1 MALATAASLT
11 LATYLNGKYHITKD
25 LATLGITSWAFRKHD
40 RAAAAGRLNAW
51 LVFAET
57 ASKNPDMLAI
67 WSREGTYT
75 YRETLELSNKYGHYF
90 LSRGVR
96 KGEIV
101 ALYLQNRP
109 EFIFAWLG
117 LWSIGCAPA
126 TVNYALTGDALMHC
140 LRIAGAK
147 LVLLDPDEECVAR
160 MEGVRGVVEGGL
172 SMEIAILDETFRDGL
187 FRGFP
192 ATVPEDGKLALNTPG
207 EFPSILLYTSGTT
220 GMPKGCAFTMARLYP
235 GLTLRRTGMGDTDG
249 PNGDRWY
256 SCMPLYHGTSA
267 MTLIICLV
275 TGLSI
280 AIGRKFSVRQFW
292 ADIRDSDSTAF
303 VYVGEAARYL
313 LAAPPSELDRAHRVR
328 LMYGNGLRPDVWTRF
343 RERFGVAEVGEF
355 FNSTE
360 GVFMLFNY
368 NKGPFTAGA
377 VGHHGAILRRIMNNT
392 YVPVVIDPDTGDVLR
407 DKETGFVVRARYEV
421 GGEMLVNI
429 PNKEVFQGYWDNEA
443 ATEKKYLRDAF
454 RKGDLY
460 YRSGDALRRDSD
472 GRWYFMDR
480 LGDTFR
486 WKSENVYVLD
496 PFFLSYLI
504 RVSTQKVNN
513 NEGNSA
519 TAEVAEILGS
529 HPSVIEAN
537 VYGVKVPNHEGRAGC
552 AALQLS
558 PSSSTLDTAGLARF
572 ARARLP
578 KYAVPVF
585 LRIVTNSTHT
595 DNHKQ
600 GKVGLREEGV
610 DLKLTGTKV
619 KGGEGDRFLWLEPG
633 SGEYKEFREAEWK
646 GIVEGRVRL

>member
-1 MALATAASLT
+1 MALATAATLT
-11 LATYLNGKYHITKD
+11 LAAYFNGKYHITKD
-25 LATLGITSWAFRKHD
+25 LATLGITAWAFRKHD
-40 RAAAAGRLNAW
+40 RAAAAGTLNCW
-51 LVFAET
+51 FVFEET
-57 ASKNPDMLAI
+57 ANKYPDMMAI

-75 YRETLELSNKYGHYF
+75 YRETLAQASRYGHFF
-90 LSRGVR
+90 LSRGVK

-126 TVNYALTGDALMHC
+126 TVNYALTGDALVHC

-147 LVLLDPDEECVAR
+147 VVLVDPESDCVGR
-160 MEGVRGVVEGGL
+160 MEGVRGIVEGEL
-172 SMEIAILDETFRDGL
+172 KMEIVVLDETFKDRTL
-187 FRGFP
+187 RTFP
-192 ATVPEDGKLALNTPG
+192 ESVPKDGKLALDTPG
-207 EFPSILLYTSGTT
+207 ESPAILLYTSGTT
-220 GMPKGCAFTMARLYP
+220 GMPKGCAFTMSRLYP
-235 GLTLRRTGMGDTDG
+235 GLILRRTGMGDTDG

-267 MTLIICLV
+267 MALIISLT

-292 ADIRDSDSTAF
+292 KDIRDSDSTAF

-313 LAAPPSELDRAHRVR
+313 LAAPPSELDKAHRVR
-328 LMYGNGLRPDVWTRF
+328 LMYGNGLRPDVWERF
-343 RERFGVAEVGEF
+343 RERFGVSEVGEF

-360 GVFMLFNY
+360 GVFTLFNY

-377 VGHHGAILRRIMNNT
+377 VGHHGALLRKIMNNT

-407 DKETGFVVRARYEV
+407 DKETGSVVRSPYEV
-421 GGEMLVNI
+421 GGEMLVGI
-429 PNKEVFQGYWDNEA
+429 PNKEAFQGYWDNEA
-443 ATEKKYLRDAF
+443 ATEKKYLKDVF
-454 RKGDLY
+454 KKGDLY
-460 YRSGDALRRDSD
+460 YRSGDALRRESD
-472 GRWYFMDR
+472 GRWYFLDR

-486 WKSENVYVLD
+486 WKSENV
-496 PFFLSYLI
+496 
-504 RVSTQKVNN
+504 
-513 NEGNSA
+513 A
-519 TAEVAEILGS
+519 TAEVSEILGT
-529 HPSVIEAN
+529 HPSIVEAN
-537 VYGVKVPNHEGRAGC
+537 VYGVKVPHHEGRAGC

-558 PSSSTLDTAGLARF
+558 PASSSSSNLDTADLARF

-600 GKVGLREEGV
+600 GKVALREEGV
-610 DLKLTGTKV
+610 DPEKMGSKV
-619 KGGEGDRFLWLEPG
+619 KGGEGDRLLWLRPD
-633 SGEYKEFREAEWK
+633 SGQYEAFGKGEWR
-646 GIVEGRVRL
+646 GILEGTVRL

>member
-25 LATLGITSWAFRKHD
+25 LATLGITTWAFRKHD

-51 LVFAET
+51 LVFQET
-57 ASKNPDMLAI
+57 ASKYPDMLAI
-67 WSREGTYT
+67 WSREGTFT

-90 LSRGVR
+90 LSRGVK

-126 TVNYALTGDALMHC
+126 TVNYALTGDALVHC
-140 LRIAGAK
+140 LRTAGAK
-147 LVLLDPDEECVAR
+147 LVLLDPDEECVGR
-160 MEGVRGVVEGGL
+160 MEGVRGVVEGQLG
-172 SMEIAILDETFRDGL
+172 MEIAVLDESFRDKL
-187 FRGFP
+187 FRNFP
-192 ATVPEDGKLALNTPG
+192 KSVPEDGKLALDTPG

-267 MTLIICLV
+267 MALIICLV

-292 ADIRDSDSTAF
+292 KDIRDSDSTAF

-343 RERFGVAEVGEF
+343 RERFGVSEVGEF

-360 GVFMLFNY
+360 GVFTLFNY
-368 NKGPFTAGA
+368 NKGPFSAGA
-377 VGHHGAILRRIMNNT
+377 VGHHGAILRKIMDNT
-392 YVPVVIDPDTGDVLR
+392 YVPVVIDPDTGDVLC
-407 DKETGFVVRARYEV
+407 DKETGFVVRAPYEV

-429 PNKEVFQGYWDNEA
+429 PNKEAFQGYWDNEA
-443 ATEKKYLRDAF
+443 ATEKKYLRDVF

-460 YRSGDALRRDSD
+460 YRSGDALRRDAD

-486 WKSENVYVLD
+486 WKSENV
-496 PFFLSYLI
+496 
-504 RVSTQKVNN
+504 
-513 NEGNSA
+513 A

-529 HPSVIEAN
+529 HPSIIEAN

-558 PSSSTLDTAGLARF
+558 PSSSTLDTADLARF

-585 LRIVTNSTHT
+585 LRIVTSSTHT

-610 DLKLTGTKV
+610 DPGLTGTKV
-619 KGGEGDRFLWLEPG
+619 KGSEGDRFLWLEPG
-633 SGEYKEFREAEWK
+633 SEQFREFGEVEWR